1 VFSTASIWGYNIQ
14 DTYCTLIDKNLYD
27 LVYYIKYV
35 SMNKRPTL
43 FEKIVICF
51 SLLLLL
57 VQEVKAQVLT
67 TKQQDSAYLVNPT
80 QERIRKIKKSFAKT
94 FVDFVGNDV
103 SLFGSLVLSK
113 QNINDNGVTAP
124 INYLYNTVNSNTFN
138 TGYSGGFRIDGIYK
152 EKHRYSLSFAVNRIT
167 PGNNYQNKHSL
178 SPFIDDFTHFKAD
191 NNFTT
196 LSIAAHYKKLLPVNA
211 MNKYKFYAVFG
222 PSLDYKISRISSENL
237 VNGAG
242 NRAIINGDF
251 GVEFD
256 NKGYYVLFAHYKL
269 GVNMTSSSCTC
280 AIKSF

>member
-1 VFSTASIWGYNIQ
+1 MS
-14 DTYCTLIDKNLYD
+14 
-27 LVYYIKYV
+27 
-35 SMNKRPTL
+35 KRSTL

-67 TKQQDSAYLVNPT
+67 TKQQDSAYLVNPI

-124 INYLYNTVNSNTFN
+124 INYLYNTVNSNTFDP
-138 TGYSGGFRIDGIYK
+138 GYSGGFRIDGIYK
-152 EKHRYSLSFAVNRIT
+152 EKHRYSLNFAVNRIT
-167 PGNNYQNKHSL
+167 PGNNYKNKHSL

-196 LSIAAHYKKLLPVNA
+196 INIAAHYKKLLPVNA

-222 PSLDYKISRISSENL
+222 PSLDYKISSISNENL

-242 NRAIINGDF
+242 NRAIINGDL
-251 GVEFD
+251 GAEFD

-269 GVNMTSSSCTC
+269 GVNITSSSVPVQLNRFEIGMS
-280 AIKSF
+280 IKAKDLF